1 MPTSLIFHIQMDEL
15 LWAQVKVQMAWLS
28 NMKKHMFHFDGKES
42 NLEFLEYQNLKEL
55 KLEEIIF
62 K

>member
-1 MPTSLIFHIQMDEL
+1 MDEL